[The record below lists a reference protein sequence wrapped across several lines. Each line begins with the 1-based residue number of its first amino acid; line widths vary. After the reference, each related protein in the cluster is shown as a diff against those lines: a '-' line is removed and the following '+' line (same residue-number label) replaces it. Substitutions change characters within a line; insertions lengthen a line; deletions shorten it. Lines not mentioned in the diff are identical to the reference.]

1 MTFSGSIKIITES
14 DLIESLDAIAGRYSR
29 SSRPEM
35 FCKKVFLE
43 ISQNSLE
50 NTAAR
55 ASLFATFFKKEALAH
70 VLSYEVFEISIRTPF
85 ITE

>member
-1 MTFSGSIKIITES
+1 
-14 DLIESLDAIAGRYSR
+14 
-29 SSRPEM
+29 M

-70 VLSYEVFEISIRTPF
+70 VFSYEVFEISIKTPF